1 MNPLKEKT
9 VGCTLVAGIVICA
22 CGGFFSLLFGIGGVF
37 RGVASREPGTDRIV
51 DAGTLNWVPTT
62 FSIMGV
68 GVFLALGSIV
78 YGLYYSNRG
87 SLKGPRQVIEN
98 AKVLSRYAVTKE
110 NVYLTD
116 PVDFDYHEGL
126 VYCVQLQTNHYDK
139 FEYRCSPEVFW
150 QCGEGMYGEAEI
162 QGKWIGRF
170 TPYIGRPTS
179 VLPT

>member
-1 MNPLKEKT
+1 VNPLKEKW
-9 VGCTLVAGIVICA
+9 VGCLMVLGMVMCA
-22 CGGFFSLLFGIGGVF
+22 CGGGFAMIFSMGGVF
-37 RGVASREPGTDRIV
+37 RGTYTREAVTDRIT
-51 DAGTLNWVPTT
+51 DAGTLNWAPAA
-62 FSIMGV
+62 FSFAGV
-68 GVFLALGSIV
+68 GVFICLGALG

-116 PVDFDYHEGL
+116 PVDLDYHEGL
-126 VYCVQLQTNHYDK
+126 VYCVQLQINQYDK

-150 QCGEGMYGEAEI
+150 QCGEGMFGEAEI

-170 TPYIGRPTS
+170 TPYIGRPGS